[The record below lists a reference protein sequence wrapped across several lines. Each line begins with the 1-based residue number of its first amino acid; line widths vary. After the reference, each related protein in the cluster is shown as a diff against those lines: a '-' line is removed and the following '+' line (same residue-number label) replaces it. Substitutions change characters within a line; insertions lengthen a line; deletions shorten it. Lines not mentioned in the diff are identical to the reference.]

1 MKLRLNRQ
9 EMAEALNAATTVAA
23 VRTPKEILKCV
34 RIDVL
39 PDVLMVCA
47 TDLELSL
54 RWAVTQ
60 VEVDKPGEVL
70 VAADT
75 LARIVR
81 ECPDEVLSAEV
92 AQNLLHIRGQGSHF
106 RMNIPWSTSEFPPV
120 PNLEGEPD
128 FRVDQAALQR
138 LIEWTA
144 FAAARESTRYAIN
157 GVLWEVIGDEL
168 TLAATDGRRLSVG
181 KTKIKKS
188 HNKAIP
194 SAIVPTKAL
203 TLFAKLPAEAE
214 GMAQVKITGNLML
227 LKVGRE
233 LLSTNLVE
241 GHFPKYQDV
250 IPTDCDREV
259 TLDTQEFLGALK
271 RAALLT
277 NEESKG
283 VRLSFQSGGLTLS
296 SRAPEQGEATISMP
310 IQYKGDAM
318 DIGFNPVFLTDMLR
332 AVHTPEITLALK
344 EPNRP
349 GLVRVGKELI
359 HVVMPVNLTSA

>member
-1 MKLRLNRQ
+1 MKVRFNRQ
-9 EMAEALNAATTVAA
+9 EMADALAAASSVAA

-34 RIDVL
+34 RLDVM
-39 PDVLMVCA
+39 PDVLMVSA

-70 VAADT
+70 VVADT
-75 LARIVR
+75 LSRIVR
-81 ECPDEVLSAEV
+81 ECPDEVLTAEV
-92 AQNLLHIRGQGSHF
+92 SQNQLHVRGQGSHF
-106 RMNIPWSTSEFPPV
+106 RIVTQAVSEFPPV
-120 PNLEGEPD
+120 PNMEGEPD
-128 FRVDQAALQR
+128 FRVDQAALQQ
-138 LIEWTA
+138 LIEWTV

-157 GVLWEVIGDEL
+157 GVLWEITGDEL

-181 KTKIKKS
+181 KTKIKKT

-194 SAIVPTKAL
+194 SAIVPLKAL
-203 TLFAKLPAEAE
+203 TLFARLPAEADSV
-214 GMAQVKITGNLML
+214 AHIKVTSNQML

-250 IPTDCDREV
+250 VPSDCDREV
-259 TLDTQEFLGALK
+259 ALDTQEFLSALK
-271 RAALLT
+271 RASLLT

-283 VRLSFQSGGLTLS
+283 VRLSFNENGLTLA
-296 SRAPEQGEATISMP
+296 SRAPEQGEATISLP
-310 IQYKGDAM
+310 ISYKGDAI
-318 DIGFNPVFLTDMLR
+318 DIGFNPVFLTDVLR
-332 AVHTPEITLALK
+332 AVHTDEITFAMK

-349 GLVRVGKELI
+349 GLIRVSKDFI
-359 HVVMPVNLTSA
+359 HVVMPVNLSSA